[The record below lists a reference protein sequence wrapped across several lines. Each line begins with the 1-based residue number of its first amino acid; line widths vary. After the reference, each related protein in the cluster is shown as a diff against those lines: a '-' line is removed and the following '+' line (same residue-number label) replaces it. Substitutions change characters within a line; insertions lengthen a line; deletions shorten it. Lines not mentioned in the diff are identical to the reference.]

1 MCDYLIPPFSDEDSY
16 NYFITS
22 ANYDH
27 SSTLAKNSTDYRP
40 KRVIF
45 NPPATVV
52 FWKDGT
58 KTVVKSMEGDQ
69 FNPYY
74 GFVCALAKKIYGSN
88 SAVKSIVSKYMPE
101 FNKEEYVDAKALQCS
116 ED

>member
-1 MCDYLIPPFSDEDSY
+1 MCDYPIPPFSDEDSY
-16 NYFITS
+16 NYFITVPD
-22 ANYDH
+22 YDY

-74 GFVCALAKKIYGSN
+74 GFVCALAKKVYGSN

-101 FNKEEYVDAKALQCS
+101 FNKGEFVDAKALQRS

>member
-1 MCDYLIPPFSDEDSY
+1 MPDYHIQSSSVEFPY
-16 NYFITS
+16 NYLKIL
-22 ANYDH
+22 ADHNH

-101 FNKEEYVDAKALQCS
+101 FNKEGSVDAKALQRS
-116 ED
+116 EN

>member
-1 MCDYLIPPFSDEDSY
+1 MWDYYISPE
-16 NYFITS
+16 
-22 ANYDH
+22 YDYSLSEYLESLDDYSR

-58 KTVVKSMEGDQ
+58 KTVVKSMEDDQ

-101 FNKEEYVDAKALQCS
+101 FDKEGSVDAKALQRS